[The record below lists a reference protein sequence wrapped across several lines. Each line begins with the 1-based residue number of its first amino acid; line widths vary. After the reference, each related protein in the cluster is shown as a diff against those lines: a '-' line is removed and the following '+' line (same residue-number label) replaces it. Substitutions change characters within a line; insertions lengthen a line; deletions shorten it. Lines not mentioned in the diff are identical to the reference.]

1 MVNIYNMSPYKSYG
15 LCSIFDSAMDDVVLR
30 EQMLDILEPVLSN
43 NQTELIEGNL
53 YELLKCRKVI
63 EKENRDV
70 ERIDNAISRLISM
83 MSMDIKE
90 GSILVREIQDVDLE
104 GEELSV
110 MNTYHIL
117 DLLMYLLYIYE

>member
-1 MVNIYNMSPYKSYG
+1 
-15 LCSIFDSAMDDVVLR
+15 MDDVVLK

-53 YELLKCRKVI
+53 YELLKCRRVI

-83 MSMDIKE
+83 MSMDIEE
-90 GSILVREIQDVDLE
+90 GIILVREIQDVNLE